1 MKETKLFSWLQL
13 VQGNK
18 QAQCARLIALCYL
31 TVLLASTVCAYR
43 MIKIG
48 VIELPGSTFIYP
60 LSFFLG
66 NIFAEVYGAE
76 QARRLISESIFC
88 GIVFALFIFFVD
100 QLPFGHGLDRMNEF
114 DHVLGHVLRF
124 TLAGVTGYLVSAYL
138 NVYILTRWK
147 FKMRGRLFWIRS
159 LFAASLSEGVATGI
173 SGSMTFLGILPGH
186 FLFYV
191 LSCALI
197 FKVAYGFVAVWPA
210 AWAACWLKKMEARYS
225 Q

>member
-1 MKETKLFSWLQL
+1 MKENKFFSWAQL
-13 VQGNK
+13 AQEDK
-18 QAQCARLIALCYL
+18 QTQCARCIALCYL

-76 QARRLISESIFC
+76 QAKRLIAESIFC
-88 GIVFALFIFFVD
+88 GLVFAIFISCVN
-100 QLPFGHGLDRMNEF
+100 QLPFGHDLDRINAF
-114 DHVLGHVLRF
+114 NHVLGHVLRF
-124 TLAGVTGYLVSAYL
+124 TLAGVAGYLVSAYL

-147 FKMRGRLFWIRS
+147 FKMRGRLFWVRS
-159 LFAASLSEGVATGI
+159 LLATSLSEGVATGI

-186 FLFYV
+186 LLLYV
-191 LSCALI
+191 LCCALI
-197 FKVAYGFVAVWPA
+197 FKVAYGFIAVWPA
-210 AWAACWLKKMEARYS
+210 AWAAFWLKKLEARYS